1 MKKAENF
8 KSKEIK
14 KEIEPYTKNG
24 WKKYLQFEDTKI
36 EGYRFHQ
43 NKRPISVNNIDI
55 NKMVVS
61 NKLPFGKQVF
71 KYFMGYKDSEKT
83 RPLCILHP

>member
-1 MKKAENF
+1 
-8 KSKEIK
+8 
-14 KEIEPYTKNG
+14 
-24 WKKYLQFEDTKI
+24 
-36 EGYRFHQ
+36 
-43 NKRPISVNNIDI
+43 
-55 NKMVVS
+55 MVVS